1 MRKKIRERILSL
13 IDTLPEKR
21 LGSLVD
27 YAEYLREKED
37 VFTEDEKIIIRK
49 ARKEA
54 VQGKGIEWRKIKKAN
69 L

>member
-1 MRKKIRERILSL
+1 MRKKAIEKILAL
-13 IDTLPEKR
+13 IDNLPEKK

-37 VFTEDEKIIIRK
+37 VFTEDEKILIRK

-54 VQGKGIEWRKIKKAN
+54 VQGKGVEWRKIKKAN
-69 L
+69 V

>member
-1 MRKKIRERILSL
+1 MRDKIREKILAL
-13 IDTLPEKR
+13 IDNLPEKK

-49 ARKEA
+49 AGKEA

-69 L
+69 V